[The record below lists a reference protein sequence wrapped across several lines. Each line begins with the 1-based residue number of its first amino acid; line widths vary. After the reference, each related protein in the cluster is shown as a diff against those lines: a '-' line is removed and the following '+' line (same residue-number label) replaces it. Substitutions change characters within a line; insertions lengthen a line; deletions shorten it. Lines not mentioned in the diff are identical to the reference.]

1 MRRGRRARA
10 GGCRRPS
17 PSHLAPRSTL
27 TSVLVLALAR
37 RVLDVLPLDLVE
49 AHRPGGTA
57 DLALV
62 AFVGLVLGD
71 RGLVERSQLD
81 LFVLGRRAEMLGILL
96 VLPRVG
102 ARRQAHDVLVVLAA
116 QVPQLLAQFLRL
128 AALLLQAVAEA
139 RARAIG
145 DDAAQ
150 RPAGREAHERRK
162 HHPDDDLACRSHQRS
177 FYPPSTLN
185 SMRRFFRRPASVELG
200 AIGLASPLPL
210 TINRLVFTPRF
221 TRNTLTEF
229 ARALLSRRFAFASPT
244 LSVYPPTTT
253 VWVPA
258 ALSGATS
265 ASSTVCPAFVIAA
278 LPVSNEIERP
288 FTASS
293 MFFCS
298 TAPAPSRTISS

>member
-57 DLALV
+57 DLALAGLAGLAGLV
-62 AFVGLVLGD
+62 GLVGLVLGD
-71 RGLVERSQLD
+71 RGLVERPQLD
-81 LFVLGRRAEMLGILL
+81 LVVLGRRAEMLGVLL

-150 RPAGREAHERRK
+150 RPAGREAH
-162 HHPDDDLACRSHQRS
+162 
-177 FYPPSTLN
+177 
-185 SMRRFFRRPASVELG
+185 
-200 AIGLASPLPL
+200 
-210 TINRLVFTPRF
+210 
-221 TRNTLTEF
+221 
-229 ARALLSRRFAFASPT
+229 
-244 LSVYPPTTT
+244 
-253 VWVPA
+253 
-258 ALSGATS
+258 
-265 ASSTVCPAFVIAA
+265 
-278 LPVSNEIERP
+278 
-288 FTASS
+288 
-293 MFFCS
+293 
-298 TAPAPSRTISS
+298 